1 MGRCRNCDTQLND
14 RYCPACGQ
22 KDVDLDRPFLEL
34 LGEIVRETFDLDG
47 RALRTAKTLF
57 LQPGQLTAE
66 YLAGKRRTY
75 TPPLRL
81 YLFISVSFFVVMA
94 WVAGQGLL
102 LDSGQ
107 TVESDAASQAR
118 FMSETL
124 PRMMFVLLPI
134 FALLLKAVFRHR
146 HYIDHVIFSVH
157 LHSASYVILALLLP
171 FEGLANRNLFALVL
185 QVGLLAY
192 FMTYLVM
199 SMRRVYDTSWIGAIA
214 KALLVLLVY
223 MMIISALVEA
233 TSSFLIISD

>member
-1 MGRCRNCDTQLND
+1 
-14 RYCPACGQ
+14 
-22 KDVDLDRPFLEL
+22 
-34 LGEIVRETFDLDG
+34 
-47 RALRTAKTLF
+47 LRTAKTLF

-81 YLFISVSFFVVMA
+81 YLFISVSFFLVMA

-102 LDSGQ
+102 LDLGQ
-107 TVESDAASQAR
+107 TVETDAASQAR

-146 HYIDHVIFSVH
+146 HYFDHVIFSVH

-171 FEGLANRNLFALVL
+171 FEGLANRNLLALVV
-185 QVGLLAY
+185 QVGMLGY

-199 SMRRVYDTSWIGAIA
+199 SMRRVYDTSWLGACA

-223 MMIISALVEA
+223 MMVISALVEA